1 MIIVPRQVRILEVD
15 RIRATRDFR
24 RELVLPS
31 YRESQ
36 STKWDSNPSKSDSD
50 PKWIRIPSRLRSC
63 LVARVAQSVEHWSNK
78 PTVAG
83 SIPVVSKQEN
93 VDSKLVS
100 GGEGSMV

>member
-1 MIIVPRQVRILEVD
+1 MIIVP
-15 RIRATRDFR
+15 ATG
-24 RELVLPS
+24 
-31 YRESQ
+31 
-36 STKWDSNPSKSDSD
+36 SNPGGGSDSSSEISEESSFCH
-50 PKWIRIPSRLRSC
+50 PIERANRQNGIRIHQNQIPIRSGFESHQHPRSC